1 MVSFYAKALRCKGI
15 FASEKWEKK
24 VALYGEMCNVA
35 PLNFHHDNSEVI
47 ALFLTGSIGLNIVQ

>member
-1 MVSFYAKALRCKGI
+1 MAPFHAKALRRKGI
-15 FASEKWEKK
+15 FTSEKWQKK
-24 VALYGEMCNVA
+24 VVLYGEMRNVA